1 MALQQMDGP
10 KDCHTEWSQTQK
22 HKYHLNVES
31 KKNGTNELSYKTE
44 AESQM

>member
-1 MALQQMDGP
+1 MDGP

-22 HKYHLNVES
+22 HKYHHLNVES